1 MSPDKPTPERLYPGH
16 PQPPGRGRVDVNP
29 SDEPG
34 IDELPDNEGELPRD
48 REEWE
53 NLEDMPDTDPD
64 QGERD
69 GVINPR

>member
-1 MSPDKPTPERLYPGH
+1 MTTDKPTPEPIYPGH

-34 IDELPDNEGELPRD
+34 IDELPNNEGELPRD

-53 NLEDMPDTDPD
+53 TWKTCRIPIRIKPSGM
-64 QGERD
+64 G
-69 GVINPR
+69 

>member
-1 MSPDKPTPERLYPGH
+1 MTTDKPTPEPYPGH

-34 IDELPDNEGELPRD
+34 IDELPDNEGERPRD

-53 NLEDMPDTDPD
+53 NPEDMPDTDPD
-64 QGERD
+64 QAERD